1 MNDTYSN
8 MSLSR
13 AMAQRDAQDRQ
24 LPSHMSSAVAMT
36 TPLNASVPVD
46 TSDMTDATVETKEK
60 QEPMISI
67 SDPLQAI
74 IQLVALVLIMM
85 AVGFYIVVFKPGVPS
100 QGLRALTAPNHPGVS
115 MPMDSPAPVMA
126 ALAQTLG

>member
-1 MNDTYSN
+1 
-8 MSLSR
+8 
-13 AMAQRDAQDRQ
+13 
-24 LPSHMSSAVAMT
+24 MT